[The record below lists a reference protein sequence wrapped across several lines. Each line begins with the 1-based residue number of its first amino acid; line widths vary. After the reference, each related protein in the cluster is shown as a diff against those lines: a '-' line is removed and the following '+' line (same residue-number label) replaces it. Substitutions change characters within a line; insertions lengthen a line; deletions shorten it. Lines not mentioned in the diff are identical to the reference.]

1 MKLRLLFTLLAA
13 LLFVSGCSSKNKEFD
28 KPATYW
34 YKKMIEAI
42 KAQDM
47 EAADD
52 VFISLQS
59 EHINSPLLPEAMLIL
74 ARGHMDAKEYQ
85 LANFYLDEYIKRFGG
100 KSNMDFA
107 KALKIKSNFLAF
119 KLTNRDQNL
128 LLDSI
133 KDAEKFIIE
142 HPYSEHRP
150 VVDTML
156 VKMLLANREFDNEIA
171 SLYKKLDKQKAAEF
185 YENKSR
191 YEWLK
196 SLNTSSPQEPWYRQI
211 FSW

>member
-1 MKLRLLFTLLAA
+1 MRVYAVILLIG
-13 LLFVSGCSSKNKEFD
+13 LFIFSGCSNKNKEFD

-47 EAADD
+47 EVADD
-52 VFISLQS
+52 MFISLQS

-74 ARGHMDAKEYQ
+74 ARGHMEQKEYQ

-100 KSNMDFA
+100 KDNMDFA

-119 KLTNRDQNL
+119 KLTNRDQKL
-128 LLDSI
+128 LLESI
-133 KDAEKFIIE
+133 KEAEQFIKD

-150 VVDTML
+150 IVDTML
-156 VKMLLANREFDNEIA
+156 VKMLLANKEFDNEIA
-171 SLYKKLDKQKAAEF
+171 RLYEKIDKPKAAEF
-185 YENKSR
+185 YKNKTQ

-196 SLNTSSPQEPWYRQI
+196 DLSANPVKESWYREI
-211 FSW
+211 FNW